1 MTRRRG
7 WEIDDPTR
15 EAWARALRG
24 AVATLEVTEA
34 PRGWKGWSLA
44 AERLKDPYKMS
55 VFLWEP
61 GAPRPEGLAVAT
73 PGLTPTILLILGFS
87 GSDVVWGRD
96 LRAPNMRTDQQNGS
110 DGHDARGPRRS
121 GTCRRLVETV
131 KQVGS
136 RPARVSVPR
145 LKEGCH
151 GR

>member
-1 MTRRRG
+1 MSATWLADPERAITMTRRRG

-96 LRAPNMRTDQQNGS
+96 LRAPNMRTDQQT
-110 DGHDARGPRRS
+110 AL
-121 GTCRRLVETV
+121 TVMTLVAHAGQALAEDWW
-131 KQVGS
+131 KQ
-136 RPARVSVPR
+136 
-145 LKEGCH
+145 
-151 GR
+151 

>member
-73 PGLTPTILLILGFS
+73 PGLTPTILLILGRFLVPTWS
-87 GSDVVWGRD
+87 G
-96 LRAPNMRTDQQNGS
+96 
-110 DGHDARGPRRS
+110 
-121 GTCRRLVETV
+121 VETSEHPTCERTS
-131 KQVGS
+131 K
-136 RPARVSVPR
+136 R
-145 LKEGCH
+145 L
-151 GR
+151 